1 MISVTWLGN
10 NTHALA
16 MSKEEAE
23 ATGVKYMK
31 GTTLNPFFAQ
41 GDRLKTHRS
50 QKSRRVQQMTQ
61 LSAGTPAEEN
71 KRKKRNELVE
81 ENRKKQADGN
91 HIPPHGPKGAGSKGS
106 AASPEWQVVNRAKR
120 KWASV
125 WRPIATNA
133 MSLEAMTTDPMYT
146 TEVYKSVAVNEISVT
161 GNEDS
166 SEELKNAAPE
176 AEVLGEVGSGT
187 DTVEFEEDWS
197 QKWIS
202 IENSL

>member
-1 MISVTWLGN
+1 MSDLLFQSTILRMESIILPMLLKSSPNKQGLELLQSPTVSRALGLSV
-10 NTHALA
+10 
-16 MSKEEAE
+16 
-23 ATGVKYMK
+23 
-31 GTTLNPFFAQ
+31 
-41 GDRLKTHRS
+41 
-50 QKSRRVQQMTQ
+50 
-61 LSAGTPAEEN
+61 
-71 KRKKRNELVE
+71 
-81 ENRKKQADGN
+81 
-91 HIPPHGPKGAGSKGS
+91 
-106 AASPEWQVVNRAKR
+106 VVNRAKR

-125 WRPIATNA
+125 WRPIATNP
-133 MSLEAMTTDPMYT
+133 MSLEASTTDPMYT
-146 TEVYKSVAVNEISVT
+146 TELYKSVAVNEISVT

>member
-1 MISVTWLGN
+1 MR
-10 NTHALA
+10 
-16 MSKEEAE
+16 
-23 ATGVKYMK
+23 VKHE
-31 GTTLNPFFAQ
+31 G
-41 GDRLKTHRS
+41 S
-50 QKSRRVQQMTQ
+50 
-61 LSAGTPAEEN
+61 
-71 KRKKRNELVE
+71 
-81 ENRKKQADGN
+81 DGN

-106 AASPEWQVVNRAKR
+106 VASPEWQVVNSAKR

-125 WRPIATNA
+125 WRPIANNA

-146 TEVYKSVAVNEISVT
+146 TEVYKSVT

-166 SEELKNAAPE
+166 SEEPKNAAPE
-176 AEVLGEVGSGT
+176 IEVPGEVGSGT